1 MHPDMLLIGMT
12 SSYLN
17 NSRILSSSSPDSFYS
32 TQQNIRVVFLQIILS
47 AIEPFIFL
55 KLYNQQNK
63 FSRVK
68 FLLKR

>member
-47 AIEPFIFL
+47 AIEPSIFL